1 MVREIPGTC
10 LKMTKYSYYG
20 VDQRTPFDNFI
31 LKIERFFSGLPDYLK
46 ADIPYIKEL
55 NDSLAY

>member
-1 MVREIPGTC
+1 
-10 LKMTKYSYYG
+10 MTKYSYYG